1 MNLIRLLAAVAAPS
15 EPAAPA
21 ANPQVP
27 LDGRENVKYYKPAAP
42 SEPAAVTKP
51 AAPSQPAEV
60 GSKGRLAAEVGNLRA
75 NLAGHGGI
83 RAATGFV
90 AQPSVKQRA
99 LSEHAREQRQNA

>member
-51 AAPSQPAEV
+51 AAPSQPAAVSEPPV
-60 GSKGRLAAEVGNLRA
+60 
-75 NLAGHGGI
+75 LAGHGGI